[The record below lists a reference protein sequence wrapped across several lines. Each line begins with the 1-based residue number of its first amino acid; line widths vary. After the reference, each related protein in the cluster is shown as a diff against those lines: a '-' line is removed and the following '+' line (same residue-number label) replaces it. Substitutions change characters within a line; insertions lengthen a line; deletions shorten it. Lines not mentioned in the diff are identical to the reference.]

1 MTDHIHLPQCKQKAS
16 GKPLHFQSIY
26 QKGRNTREPGQGLCT
41 HNISYNYSIT
51 REDSKHACIT
61 VWFLFSI
68 YNFKTSNFTDTI
80 LSDHLRS
87 SGIHRVRNKTFKWK
101 KYDSSQPVKRY
112 KLLGP
117 LSHIK

>member
-51 REDSKHACIT
+51 CEDSKYALLSGFYFPSIILKQVILLTLFYQIT
-61 VWFLFSI
+61 
-68 YNFKTSNFTDTI
+68 
-80 LSDHLRS
+80 
-87 SGIHRVRNKTFKWK
+87 
-101 KYDSSQPVKRY
+101 
-112 KLLGP
+112 
-117 LSHIK
+117 